1 MANLY
6 DIRENIRWLQMLAE
20 MQELTDDQEL
30 ELQTLEIDRTEKLED
45 IVKIIRN
52 LESDVKVYADEIKAF
67 QKKKQRAQKNVEYLR
82 KQLMYDLMDN
92 EEDKKRVGHFT
103 VGLARKPGKI
113 VVTNEEV
120 LPAKFKRIKQEVS
133 KTAIKDHINDGGEI
147 PEGVEIERGTR
158 ITIR

>member
-30 ELQTLEIDRTEKLED
+30 ELQTLEIDRVEKLED

-52 LESDVKVYADEIKAF
+52 LEADIKTYGDEIKAF

-82 KQLMYDLMDN
+82 KQLIYDLMDN
-92 EEDKKRVGHFT
+92 EEEKKRVGHFT
-103 VGLARKPGKI
+103 IGLSRTSGKI
-113 VVTNEEV
+113 DVIDESLV
-120 LPAKFKRIKQEVS
+120 PAKFKRIKQEVS
-133 KTAIKDHINDGGEI
+133 KTAIRDHINSGGEV
-147 PEGVEIERGTR
+147 PEGIERNPGTTV
-158 ITIR
+158 TIR